1 MSADANVEVVSRFT
15 KALARGDYDEAAAM
29 LTPDFTVEDTD
40 IPESTGADS
49 FYEWMGRWDAA
60 FESWRI
66 EDVEVRAIDES
77 RTLSM
82 FRIYVKGRGSGV
94 ELVRDDGVIAEL
106 RDAKIVRIAYYND
119 QSQALDAAGLSAP
132 D

>member
-1 MSADANVEVVSRFT
+1 
-15 KALARGDYDEAAAM
+15 
-29 LTPDFTVEDTD
+29 
-40 IPESTGADS
+40 
-49 FYEWMGRWDAA
+49 MGRWDAA